1 MDLGARVLLPTAE
14 SRGEIEGLVATLSR
28 ELDEIAAALADTI
41 HEHLLE
47 LEDDLRSWTVQAAR
61 SNLGAIVTMMREG
74 DDPGAA
80 QPPPEAI
87 SYAKEYVARGLE
99 LSLMQRAYRTGQGA
113 FAGIVLERLRTATDD
128 ADLLAEAMSFINAW
142 IFAWVE
148 AIERRLTDVY
158 LSEHAQLARG
168 ADAVRAAEVRA
179 LLGGGAV
186 DAAAVSLRLGYELER
201 FHVGFVIWS
210 ENAGERPGGAGELVA
225 EMERAAE
232 TVAES
237 LRAGVPLTVA
247 EGGHLTCWTG
257 SRREPDLSRLRS
269 VGSTGSPLAPEGF
282 DWIYE
287 HLGSDTWLFSTSG
300 GTDLCTAF
308 VGGVPTLPVYR
319 GELQARSLGASVEA
333 WDPEGRPLIGEVGE
347 LVITEPMPSMPLYL
361 WGDEDGSRYR
371 ESYFEMFP
379 GTWRHGDWIEITER
393 GTAIIHGRSDS
404 TINRGGI
411 RIGTAEIYRAVLG
424 SDDIVDALVVD
435 LPKQGTDGVIW
446 LFVVLREGAELTDE
460 LTKSLARRVR

>member
-1 MDLGARVLLPTAE
+1 MPTAE

-47 LEDDLRSWTVQAAR
+47 LEDDLRSWTLQAAR

-257 SRREPDLSRLRS
+257 SRREPDLSRLRLPRAGTHGLS
-269 VGSTGSPLAPEGF
+269 VAAGTPAAGVEGF
-282 DWIYE
+282 VSS
-287 HLGSDTWLFSTSG
+287 H
-300 GTDLCTAF
+300 
-308 VGGVPTLPVYR
+308 R
-319 GELQARSLGASVEA
+319 EA
-333 WDPEGRPLIGEVGE
+333 L
-347 LVITEPMPSMPLYL
+347 
-361 WGDEDGSRYR
+361 
-371 ESYFEMFP
+371 
-379 GTWRHGDWIEITER
+379 
-393 GTAIIHGRSDS
+393 
-404 TINRGGI
+404 
-411 RIGTAEIYRAVLG
+411 
-424 SDDIVDALVVD
+424 
-435 LPKQGTDGVIW
+435 
-446 LFVVLREGAELTDE
+446 
-460 LTKSLARRVR
+460 LARRVARLRGDGVGAVAAYPDLALEALFADTPEAARRFAASELGPLAAADDATVRLASTVATFLEEGSSFVRAGRRLGIHANTVAYRVRRAESLLGRPVTERQLELRVALRFIPLRDRSSRA